1 MKQTVLIPL
10 DKLPEGISPTGQ
22 TLVDQSLVCGGVH
35 DHRSLR
41 GRGDPQSSREFQS
54 GRQVGSQSSDL
65 AGGCSTN
72 PWSGFQRFVFHSQS
86 DD

>member
-41 GRGDPQSSREFQS
+41 GRGEAESSH
-54 GRQVGSQSSDL
+54 DL
-65 AGGCSTN
+65 RRC
-72 PWSGFQRFVFHSQS
+72 RFNCPLAQL
-86 DD
+86 